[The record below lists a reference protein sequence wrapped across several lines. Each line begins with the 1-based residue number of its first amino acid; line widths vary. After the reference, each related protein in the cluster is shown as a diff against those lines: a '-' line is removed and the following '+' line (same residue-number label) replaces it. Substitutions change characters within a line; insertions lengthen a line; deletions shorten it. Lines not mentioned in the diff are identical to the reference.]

1 MNQVLN
7 QKIATRWAQL
17 FSNNFIRNKFIV
29 TLLILLSTLIF
40 LPYYFSII
48 EKRNGIV
55 LNDFVLNSLPAK
67 DVSILIFS
75 IIWSLSIL
83 MFIKAVQNPSLF
95 VIFVT
100 SFTLLTLSRIIT
112 IYFVPLNPPVGLIE
126 LKDPISNFFYGN
138 TFITKD
144 LFYSGHTATMFL
156 MYLCFNNKFLKAIAL
171 VATIMVGF
179 LVLLQHVH
187 YTLDVLAAPFSVYII
202 FRVVKCWLKG
212 I

>member
-7 QKIATRWAQL
+7 KKIASLWVQL
-17 FSNNFIRNKFIV
+17 FSNNFIRNKFILTV
-29 TLLILLSTLIF
+29 LILLSTLIF

-55 LNDFVLNSLPAK
+55 LNDIVLNSLPAK

-83 MFIKAVQNPSLF
+83 MFIKAVQNPRLF

-100 SFTLLTLSRIIT
+100 SFTFLTVSRIIT
-112 IYFVPLNPPVGLIE
+112 IYFVPLNPPIGLIE
-126 LKDPISNFFYGN
+126 LKDPLSNFFYGN

-156 MYLCFNNKFLKAIAL
+156 MYLCFKNKILKAIAL
-171 VATIMVGF
+171 VATLMVGF